1 MTTTGAEIERIA
13 AEIRYSHPALSVQL
27 ARQAMDVRRME
38 IALNELLEQA
48 QEDAEIGEAQVAA
61 MNLARRSGVLVELAD
76 MRRQPPPV
84 LVGFGG

>member
-1 MTTTGAEIERIA
+1 MTTGAEIERIA
-13 AEIRYSHPALSVQL
+13 AAIRYSHPALSVQL

-61 MNLARRSGVLVELAD
+61 MNLARRAGVLVELAD
-76 MRRQPPPV
+76 MRRQPAPV